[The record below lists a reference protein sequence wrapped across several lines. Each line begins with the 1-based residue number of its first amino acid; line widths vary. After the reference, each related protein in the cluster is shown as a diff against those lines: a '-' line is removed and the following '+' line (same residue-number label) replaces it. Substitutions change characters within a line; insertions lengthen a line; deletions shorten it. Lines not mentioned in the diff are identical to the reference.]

1 MKKTTKGLL
10 SALLLTAMCGTVG
23 CKPVASSTVT
33 PSTGTTSS
41 SVISSTPETVAD
53 VNLVS
58 RLADGG
64 QGVYTVTNENGK
76 ASVAYT
82 KNSDDHKWAYVVAN
96 IDAADK
102 MEKMNT
108 LKFAL
113 SGVGTVIIKLEG
125 ASGNVEVKML
135 LSDVSS
141 PYELNLLNS
150 KDKIGD
156 ATKVIIFAAPD
167 SANATGTFV
176 VDELTLTANDPDN
189 YIVNPGWS
197 NIDPNSNVYDGV
209 ADTFSFNKNWI
220 DNDQVIHKF
229 TYNDDGTV
237 KVDYNKGAYSWA
249 FAYAEIA
256 GKYGAFPYITFKVQ
270 GTAGEA
276 VLFKVE
282 PKENGGKG
290 NREKKI
296 DFDGTVQT
304 VTLDLSEYTAEER
317 ASISRV
323 LMFGAPGVVSTEEK
337 EATGSYTIHAAY
349 FTHNYEGEKPV
360 VYTVNEYNGTDQS
373 FGCNANWHDN
383 GDKCYTVEGEGPVVV
398 NYTDNKAEWSTLR
411 TLVNG
416 KLGNF
421 SRIDFGVKVAAGKQ
435 IMVKAGGKEAWIT
448 GTGEY
453 DGTCSLDLS
462 ELSVADRNNI
472 KEVLIFAEPGVAGV
486 AGSFEIH
493 WMAFNG
499 FKAQENEY
507 NGTDKF
513 FNINQNMQSPAH
525 FTTADANGATKIT
538 WAETLTGEEW
548 STVKSPVKGDFTNLK
563 ALSYNVTVPAGRKV
577 LLKLDGTGATNPEV
591 EHWLDNSAGAEAK
604 AFNGIYD
611 FSHLT
616 LDQIK
621 AMTNVLIFP
630 LGGEQANGAAGEVV
644 VSELRLTRSFAKLNE
659 GALDFGSEFFYGAE
673 KYSYAV
679 NEGAMTVNYTETK
692 GEWDNIYTRII
703 NDGYTTVTIEVTGT
717 ADKQVLFK
725 FENEANGGNAKEQW
739 HTCDGTKQTVTVD
752 ITTVQEAKSFMFL
765 MFAEGSKTGVSGS
778 YTIHSVTFSK

>member
-10 SALLLTAMCGTVG
+10 SALLLTAMCSTVG
-23 CKPVASSTVT
+23 CKPKESSTVT

-41 SVISSTPETVAD
+41 SVVSSTPETVED

-64 QGVYTVTNENGK
+64 DGVYTVTQEDGK
-76 ASVAYT
+76 ASVSYT
-82 KNSDDHKWAYVVAN
+82 KNADNHSWSSVVAN
-96 IDAADK
+96 ITDADK
-102 MEKMNT
+102 MSKMNT

-125 ASGNVEVKML
+125 TSGAVEVTLL
-135 LSDVSS
+135 LSEIAAA
-141 PYELNLLNS
+141 YELNLLND
-150 KDKIGD
+150 KAKIGD
-156 ATKVIIFAAPD
+156 ATKLLIFAAPG
-167 SANATGTFV
+167 STNATGSFV
-176 VDELTLTANDPDN
+176 VEEMTLTANEADN

-197 NIDPNSNVYDGV
+197 NIPEGSNVYDGV

-220 DNDQVIHKF
+220 DNDQVVHAF
-229 TYNDDGTV
+229 TENADGTV
-237 KVDYNKGAYSWA
+237 TVDYNKGAYEWA
-249 FAYAEIA
+249 FAYAEIS
-256 GKYGAFPYITFKVQ
+256 GKYGVFPYITFRVQ

-276 VLFKVE
+276 VLFKADVVN
-282 PKENGGKG
+282 KEIKV
-290 NREKKI
+290 
-296 DFDGTVQT
+296 DFDGSIQT
-304 VTLDLSEYTAEER
+304 VTLDLSEFTEDQR
-317 ASISRV
+317 GGIPRIM
-323 LMFGAPGVVSTEEK
+323 MFGAPGAKDV
-337 EATGSYTIHAAY
+337 TGQFTIHAAY
-349 FTHNYEGEKPV
+349 FTHKYEGEKPV

-398 NYTDNKAEWSTLR
+398 NYSDNKGEWSTLR

-435 IMVKAGGKEAWIT
+435 IMVKAGGKEAWVT

-486 AGSFEIH
+486 SGSFEIH

-513 FNINQNMQSPAH
+513 FNINQNLQSPAH
-525 FTTADANGATKIT
+525 FTTTDVNGTTKIT
-538 WAETLTGEEW
+538 WAETLVGEEW
-548 STVKSPVKGDFTNLK
+548 STVQSPVKGDFTNLK

-577 LLKLDGTGATNPEV
+577 LLKLEGTGASNPEI
-591 EHWLDNSAGAEAK
+591 EHWLDNSTGTEAK
-604 AFNGIYD
+604 VFDSIYD

-616 LDQIK
+616 VDQIK
-621 AMTNVLIFP
+621 AMTSVSIFP
-630 LGGEQANGAAGEVV
+630 LGGTPANGAAGEVL

-659 GALDFGSEFFYGAE
+659 GALDLGSEFTYDAE
-673 KYSYAV
+673 KYSYSV

-692 GEWDNIYTRII
+692 GEWDNIYTRIV
-703 NDGYTTVTIEVTGT
+703 NEGYTTVTIEVTGT

-725 FENEANGGNAKEQW
+725 FENEANGGNNKEQW
-739 HTCDGTKQTVTVD
+739 HTCNGSKQTVTVD
-752 ITTVQEAKSFMFL
+752 ITTVKEAKSFMFL
-765 MFAEGSKTGVSGS
+765 MFAEGGKTGVSGS
-778 YTIHSVTFSK
+778 YTIHSVTFGK

>member
-156 ATKVIIFAAPD
+156 ATKVVIFAAPD

-323 LMFGAPGVVSTEEK
+323 SKLSSNCCGVLPMYCES
-337 EATGSYTIHAAY
+337 AFIAY
-349 FTHNYEGEKPV
+349 
-360 VYTVNEYNGTDQS
+360 
-373 FGCNANWHDN
+373 A
-383 GDKCYTVEGEGPVVV
+383 
-398 NYTDNKAEWSTLR
+398 
-411 TLVNG
+411 
-416 KLGNF
+416 
-421 SRIDFGVKVAAGKQ
+421 
-435 IMVKAGGKEAWIT
+435 
-448 GTGEY
+448 
-453 DGTCSLDLS
+453 
-462 ELSVADRNNI
+462 
-472 KEVLIFAEPGVAGV
+472 LI
-486 AGSFEIH
+486 
-493 WMAFNG
+493 
-499 FKAQENEY
+499 
-507 NGTDKF
+507 
-513 FNINQNMQSPAH
+513 
-525 FTTADANGATKIT
+525 
-538 WAETLTGEEW
+538 
-548 STVKSPVKGDFTNLK
+548 
-563 ALSYNVTVPAGRKV
+563 
-577 LLKLDGTGATNPEV
+577 
-591 EHWLDNSAGAEAK
+591 
-604 AFNGIYD
+604 
-611 FSHLT
+611 
-616 LDQIK
+616 
-621 AMTNVLIFP
+621 
-630 LGGEQANGAAGEVV
+630 
-644 VSELRLTRSFAKLNE
+644 
-659 GALDFGSEFFYGAE
+659 
-673 KYSYAV
+673 
-679 NEGAMTVNYTETK
+679 
-692 GEWDNIYTRII
+692 
-703 NDGYTTVTIEVTGT
+703 
-717 ADKQVLFK
+717 
-725 FENEANGGNAKEQW
+725 
-739 HTCDGTKQTVTVD
+739 
-752 ITTVQEAKSFMFL
+752 
-765 MFAEGSKTGVSGS
+765 
-778 YTIHSVTFSK
+778 